1 MKVGVSSWFGN
12 LTEYEERHRIGA
24 FEKPYPISDAAQI
37 RRELA
42 IADLVEPLGF
52 DSFWTIEHH
61 FTPYGM
67 TNNPTQLLTY
77 VAGRTSRIDL
87 GTMVLVIPWHE
98 PLKLAENIALL
109 DVLLDGRKLNIGC
122 GRGFAAREYRALNI
136 PYEDSRTRMQECLD
150 IVSTALTT
158 EFFSH
163 EGKHWKIPRTAIRPR
178 PIHPDLTPNMLM
190 TWASPE
196 SLEMAA
202 HSGYAPLFTNYKGW
216 DVLERELKRFDE
228 IRESHGWERST
239 SAIAVTTFVHEDG
252 DYAREQGQKYW
263 RKTSSMTRWHYDRE
277 GSAYFMPNATA
288 EEREAVVRAGI
299 EEQASAGIFGTPSEV
314 IEQIAE
320 LARKAN
326 IGHLMCLQ
334 SFGDMPLEMTERSMR
349 LFAKHVLPII
359 KNFGGPEPKATPYER
374 VKRDRAAAPASSLL
388 RPATNTS
395 ASR

>member
-12 LTEYEERHRIGA
+12 LSEYEERHRIGA
-24 FEKPYPISDAAQI
+24 FDKPYPIADAAQI
-37 RRELA
+37 QRELK

-67 TNNPTQLLTY
+67 TNNPTQLLSY

-109 DVLLDGRKLNIGC
+109 DVLLNGRKLNIGC
-122 GRGFAAREYRALNI
+122 GRGFAAREYNSLGI
-136 PYEDSRTRMQECLD
+136 PYAESRTRMQECLD
-150 IVSTALTT
+150 IVSIALTN
-158 EFFSH
+158 EFFSY
-163 EGKHWKIPRTAIRPR
+163 EGKHWKFPRTTIRPR
-178 PIHPDLTPNMLM
+178 PIHSDLTANILM

-202 HSGYAPLFTNYKGW
+202 HDGYAPLFTNYKGW
-216 DVLERELKRFDE
+216 DVLERELKHFDCV
-228 IRESHGWERST
+228 RESHGWERST

-252 DYAREQGQKYW
+252 EYAREQGEKYW

-277 GSAYFMPNATA
+277 GSPYFMPGATP
-288 EEREAVVRAGI
+288 EEREAVVRAGC
-299 EEQASAGIFGTPSEV
+299 EEQASAGIFGTPAQV
-314 IEQIAE
+314 IEQIRE
-320 LARKAN
+320 LAKLAN
-326 IGHLMCLQ
+326 IGHLICLQ

-349 LFAKHVLPII
+349 MFAKEVLPVI
-359 KNFGGPEPKATPYER
+359 KGFGGAEPSAIPYEKA
-374 VKRDRAAAPASSLL
+374 KRERAE
-388 RPATNTS
+388 RKTS
-395 ASR
+395 R

>member
-24 FEKPYPISDAAQI
+24 FDKPFPIADAAQI

-77 VAGRTSRIDL
+77 VAARTKRSDL

-109 DVLLDGRKLNIGC
+109 DVLLDGRKLNLGT
-122 GRGFAAREYRALNI
+122 GRGFAAREYNSLNI
-136 PYEDSRTRMQECLD
+136 PYQESRSRMLECLD
-150 IVSTALTT
+150 IVSTALTQ
-158 EFFSH
+158 EFFTY
-163 EGKHWKIPRTAIRPR
+163 EGQHWKLPRTTIRPR
-178 PIHPDLTPNMLM
+178 PLTQDLTANVLM

-202 HSGYAPLFTNYKGW
+202 HGGYAPLFTNYKGW
-216 DVLERELKRFDE
+216 DVLEHELKRFDE
-228 IRESHGWERST
+228 IRASHGWERST

-252 DYAREQGQKYW
+252 EYAREQGQKYW
-263 RKTSSMTRWHYDRE
+263 RRTSGMTRWHYDRE
-277 GSAYFMPNATA
+277 GSPYFMPDATH
-288 EEREAVVRAGI
+288 EQREAAVRAGI
-299 EEQASAGIFGTPSEV
+299 EEQASAGIFGTPAQV
-314 IEQIAE
+314 IEQIRE
-320 LARKAN
+320 LAQLAN
-326 IGHLMCLQ
+326 IGHLICLQ
-334 SFGDMPLEMTERSMR
+334 SFGDMPVEMTERSMR
-349 LFAKHVLPII
+349 LFAREVLPVI
-359 KNFGGPEPKATPYER
+359 KTFGGAEPRAIPYER
-374 VKRDRAAAPASSLL
+374 VKRDKGAAVSSA
-388 RPATNTS
+388 RRGDTVS
-395 ASR
+395 ARR

>member
-24 FEKPYPISDAAQI
+24 FDQPYPVSDAAQF

-67 TNNPTQLLTY
+67 TNNPTQLLSY
-77 VAGRTSRIDL
+77 MAGRTSRIDL

-109 DVLLDGRKLNIGC
+109 DVLLSGRKLHIGC
-122 GRGFAAREYRALNI
+122 GRGFAAREYNSLGI
-136 PYEDSRTRMQECLD
+136 PYQESRGRMVECLD
-150 IVSTALTT
+150 IVSTALTH
-158 EFFSH
+158 EFFSY
-163 EGKHWKIPRTAIRPR
+163 EGKHWKIPRTTIRPR
-178 PIHPDLTPNMLM
+178 PIHPDLTSNILM

-202 HSGYAPLFTNYKGW
+202 HEGYAPLFTNYKGW

-228 IRESHGWERST
+228 IRASHGWERST

-252 DYAREQGQKYW
+252 EYAREQGQTYW
-263 RKTSSMTRWHYDRE
+263 RRTSGMTRWHYDRE
-277 GSAYFMPNATA
+277 QSPYFMPNATH
-288 EEREAVVRAGI
+288 EQRDAVVRAGI
-299 EEQASAGIFGTPSEV
+299 EEQASAGIFGTPRQV
-314 IEQIAE
+314 IEQIRE
-320 LARKAN
+320 LAQRAN
-326 IGHLMCLQ
+326 IGHLICLQ
-334 SFGDMPLEMTERSMR
+334 SFGDMPHEMTERSMR
-349 LFAKHVLPII
+349 SFAKDVLPVI
-359 KNFGGPEPKATPYER
+359 KTFGGAEPSAIPHAQLKRERTASPVTVAQPTSRGATR
-374 VKRDRAAAPASSLL
+374 
-388 RPATNTS
+388 
-395 ASR
+395 